1 MKKIF
6 KNYEL
11 VAMQQSLKPLLQL
24 RDKLGFIAA
33 RNARTIENALTEYED
48 FKNDLIKKYGEPDY
62 DKDGNKLTTIS
73 IKVSSPNFTDFCNEL
88 ESLNN
93 IEQEVDL
100 MTTNYTDAIGVLSG
114 EEMLGVDWMLED

>member
-33 RNARTIENALTEYED
+33 RNTRTIENALTEYED

-100 MTTNYTDAIGVLSG
+100 MTTTYTDAIGVLSG
-114 EEMLGVDWMLED
+114 EEMLSVDWMLED

>member
-33 RNARTIENALTEYED
+33 RNTRIIENALTEYEN
-48 FKNDLIKKYGEPDY
+48 FKNDLIKKYGEPDF
-62 DKDGNKLTTIS
+62 DKNGNKLTTIS
-73 IKVSSPNFTDFCNEL
+73 IKVSSPNFTDFFFL
-88 ESLNN
+88 FESLNN

-100 MTTNYTDAIGVLSG
+100 MTTKYADAIGVLSG

>member
-33 RNARTIENALTEYED
+33 RNTRTIENALTEYED

-62 DKDGNKLTTIS
+62 DKNGNKLTTIS

-93 IEQEVDL
+93 IEQEVDI
-100 MTTNYTDAIGVLSG
+100 MTTKYADAIGVLSG

>member
-33 RNARTIENALTEYED
+33 RNTRIIENALTEYED
-48 FKNDLIKKYGEPDY
+48 FKNDLIKKYGEPDF
-62 DKDGNKLTTIS
+62 DKNGNKLTTIS
-73 IKVSSPNFTDFCNEL
+73 IKVSSPNFTDFCNKL

-100 MTTNYTDAIGVLSG
+100 MTTTYTDAIGVLSG
-114 EEMLGVDWMLED
+114 EEILGVDWMLED